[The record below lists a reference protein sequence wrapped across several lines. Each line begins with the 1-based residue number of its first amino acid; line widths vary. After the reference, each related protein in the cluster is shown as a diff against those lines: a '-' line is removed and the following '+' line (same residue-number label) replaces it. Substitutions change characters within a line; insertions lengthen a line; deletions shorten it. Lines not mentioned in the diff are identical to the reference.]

1 MHTKP
6 AIKKPIVSKNY
17 FTIRMPDDLRK
28 QIQVEADKN
37 FRSLSMQIIFMLQ
50 QQIEQHNDK

>member
-6 AIKKPIVSKNY
+6 AFKKPIVSKNY

-28 QIQVEADKN
+28 QIQVEADKSC
-37 FRSLSMQIIFMLQ
+37 RSLSMQIIFMLQ

>member
-6 AIKKPIVSKNY
+6 AFKKPIVSKNY

-28 QIQVEADKN
+28 QIQAEADKN
-37 FRSLSMQIIFMLQ
+37 YRSLSMQIIFMLQ

>member
-1 MHTKP
+1 MK
-6 AIKKPIVSKNY
+6 AFKKPIVSKNY

-28 QIQVEADKN
+28 QIQTEADKSC
-37 FRSLSMQIIFMLQ
+37 RSLSMQIIFMLQ

>member
-1 MHTKP
+1 
-6 AIKKPIVSKNY
+6 
-17 FTIRMPDDLRK
+17 MPDDLRK